1 MRLRQRRSLKWALC
15 VGMVAGLGFPL
26 LKAAGGHA
34 RSAAR
39 PSMNAPSAHATQHA
53 DRRHMHMRNWALEP
67 TGKPGVHPLN
77 PLAIPKFVNE
87 LTKPPVFVPDN
98 PGGKTAHYTVAY
110 KAIQQHL
117 LPPGFPSTEVY
128 AYGGQANFAE
138 ADQRADIHST
148 FSTPGPTFE
157 AVRGQHIRVHFLNQ
171 LDGGHIFPVD
181 PTIMFAN
188 PNNQPSPHPPFK
200 PFPPGYRFAQNPIP
214 VVTHLHGV

>member
-1 MRLRQRRSLKWALC
+1 MGSVRGDGGGSRIPTAEGGWRTCTVGRPTFDECAHCSRHTARGSAPHAHAKLGARADRQARRPSAESAGDSEVRQRAHE
-15 VGMVAGLGFPL
+15 
-26 LKAAGGHA
+26 AAGF
-34 RSAAR
+34 R
-39 PSMNAPSAHATQHA
+39 PRQ
-53 DRRHMHMRNWALEP
+53 
-67 TGKPGVHPLN
+67 PGR
-77 PLAIPKFVNE
+77 
-87 LTKPPVFVPDN
+87 
-98 PGGKTAHYTVAY
+98 KTAHYTVAY